1 MIANGGTMLLL
12 PIFDGNASLANYI
25 FMGKLFTFL

>member
-1 MIANGGTMLLL
+1 MIANSGTMLHL

-25 FMGKLFTFL
+25 FMGKLLTFI